1 MIFRKILLKL
11 LSKTISLDDRN
22 DIEEKKFL
30 NHLSTNKGWKSY
42 VAIRDLSLM
51 RQMAE
56 GVSEKKYIG
65 LLGQREEL
73 FHLVDLAIKYQ
84 RIKDL
89 DSVEKVDMEVKGINK

>member
-30 NHLSTNKGWKSY
+30 NHLSTNKGWNSY